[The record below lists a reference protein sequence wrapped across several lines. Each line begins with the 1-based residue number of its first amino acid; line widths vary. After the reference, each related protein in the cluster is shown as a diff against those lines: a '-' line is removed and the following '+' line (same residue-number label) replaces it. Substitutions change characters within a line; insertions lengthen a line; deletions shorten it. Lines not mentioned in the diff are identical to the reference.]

1 MKLKTMK
8 TTTPQTEPSRS
19 TQLQKIVP
27 MSITL
32 KNLESARCSSRRHA
46 IGAFT
51 LIELLVVI
59 AIIAILAAMLLPA
72 LTKAKSAARA
82 VACKNNMRQIHL
94 AFTLYQDDNSGRG
107 ANWRNWM
114 RWVRDGGNFSQPE
127 SESRGNLIAGDHA
140 NAYWGVAYAP
150 YLAYNKKVFFCPEA
164 KSADDVNGSQQVYYD
179 GKFKDGHKYTTYGFN
194 GYSDVKNGRVV
205 GLPIALF
212 EGVITFADDPTAI
225 THTRARSSANLRAP
239 STTILFQDAWEAMLD
254 GTDDTPIGLSQWVAF
269 PDRLNEY
276 YRHNNRGNIMWADG
290 HASQAR
296 RGTTQWLEEWYV
308 GQPPKP

>member
-1 MKLKTMK
+1 
-8 TTTPQTEPSRS
+8 
-19 TQLQKIVP
+19 
-27 MSITL
+27 
-32 KNLESARCSSRRHA
+32 
-46 IGAFT
+46 

-72 LTKAKSAARA
+72 LTKAKAAARA

-127 SESRGNLIAGDHA
+127 SEDRGNLIAGDHA
-140 NAYWGVAYAP
+140 YAYWGVAYTP
-150 YLAYNKKVFFCPEA
+150 YLAYNKKVFICPAA
-164 KSADDVNGSQQVYYD
+164 KSTDDVNGAPREKYD
-179 GKFKDGHKYTTYGFN
+179 GKFKNGHKYTTYGFN
-194 GYSDVKNGRVV
+194 GYTDVKNGRVV
-205 GLPIALF
+205 GLQVALF
-212 EGVITFADDPTAI
+212 EGVINFADDPTAKVLN
-225 THTRARSSANLRAP
+225 RARSSADLRAP
-239 STTILFQDAWEAMLD
+239 ATTILFQDAWEAMLD
-254 GTDDTPIGLSQWVAF
+254 GTDDTPIGLSQWAAF

-276 YRHNNRGNIMWADG
+276 YRHNDRGNIMWADG

-296 RGTTQWLEEWYV
+296 RGKTQWLEDWYV